1 MGYNTHADSR
11 FIFSTW
17 KSTYMFTLVFVQK
30 VRVRGREK
38 GEGSGGGAN
47 VNMVKVYGICVWKCN
62 NKIHMRIT

>member
-1 MGYNTHADSR
+1 
-11 FIFSTW
+11 
-17 KSTYMFTLVFVQK
+17 MFTLVFVQK
-30 VRVRGREK
+30 VRARGREE